1 MNPYAAQNPYAAP
14 QAPVMPAGYAP
25 GVSPL
30 RVEGNLLVA
39 ANGSGLPAVCLK
51 CGSTHGIGWRDQKF
65 VWVPRWAVL
74 FGALIQAIVAKR
86 SRFNLPLC
94 PPCTARWKK
103 WNLIAWLS
111 WLPGAFLFL
120 VGVALSGVQAAGAA
134 GALLAIFGVVIVLAG
149 LLTAL
154 VLRGRA
160 VVYPTKID
168 KTHTWLRGVHANAL
182 QTMAAAAAQAA
193 YAQPPAAAPGYYPQQ
208 PPPGYAYPPS

>member
-25 GVSPL
+25 GVSPV

-65 VWVPRWAVL
+65 RWVPRWAVL
-74 FGALIQAIVAKR
+74 FGALIQAMVAKR
-86 SRFNLPLC
+86 SRFNVPLC

-103 WNLIAWLS
+103 WNLLAWLS
-111 WLPGAFLFL
+111 WLPG
-120 VGVALSGVQAAGAA
+120 VGLLLIGAVLSGVGADGAG
-134 GALLAIFGVVIVLAG
+134 GVAMMLGFLVVLAG
-149 LLTAL
+149 LITAL
-154 VLRGRA
+154 ALRARA
-160 VVYPTKID
+160 VVYPTRID
-168 KTHTWLRGVHANAL
+168 KTHTWLRGVHPNAL

-193 YAQPPAAAPGYYPQQ
+193 YAQPTAAAPGSYPQQ